1 MDNPLCKC
9 QHQEQSKSASDRQ
22 WVFEGYCRDI
32 AVGGTGLEHTT
43 KTPSN
48 TQLADDRAAKSAAI
62 STPFDAQLQA
72 VIDAWDKLPADVRK
86 MITGVVRLT
95 VEAGKK

>member
-72 VIDAWDKLPADVRK
+72 VIDAWPKLPDALK
-86 MITGVVRLT
+86 
-95 VEAGKK
+95 AGILAIVAH